1 MPGGRSWG
9 ARPRRA
15 ATCWPGAAGIW
26 PSPADPAALETALG
40 AAEPDGH
47 GLTALP
53 FLAGERSPGWRPEA
67 RAAVTGLSLDT
78 GAVEITRALLESVA
92 FRLAEVY
99 DRLSPLAA
107 VDHVLVASGGA
118 LAHSPTWAQIVTD
131 ALGVPVAQGGDA
143 EASARGAALLALEAL
158 GVAVQ
163 EAPAPLRPS
172 SRSPSAM
179 PGTGRQGSASAGSMT
194 TLSWGR
200 PYGRFN
206 AGRVAHMLPLF
217 MLALGAA
224 IVLVQ
229 PRT

>member
-1 MPGGRSWG
+1 M
-9 ARPRRA
+9 
-15 ATCWPGAAGIW
+15 
-26 PSPADPAALETALG
+26 
-40 AAEPDGH
+40 
-47 GLTALP
+47 
-53 FLAGERSPGWRPEA
+53 
-67 RAAVTGLSLDT
+67 GLSLDT

-107 VDHVLVASGGA
+107 ADHVVVGSGGA

-131 ALGVPVAQGGDA
+131 ALGVPVARAATRRPRPGGRPFWP
-143 EASARGAALLALEAL
+143 SRPWGW
-158 GVAVQ
+158 
-163 EAPAPLRPS
+163 PSRRRRRPS
-172 SRSPSAM
+172 GPSGRSPSAM
-179 PGTGRQGSASAGSMT
+179 PGTGRQGSGSAGSMT